1 MRRWIW
7 GGALLVLS
15 LGLAVFAAL
24 LWMGWR
30 QAPES
35 LPAAAG
41 PSVRA
46 LSVDQV
52 SRGAYLARAGNCAA
66 CHTAQGGMPYAGGR
80 AIETPFGRVYSSNLT
95 SDPATGLGHWTEE
108 DFWQA
113 LHHGRSRDGR
123 LLNPAFPYV
132 EYSRVTPEDAKA
144 LWAFLRT
151 LPPVARENTAHELAW
166 PYRTQWALAFWRGLY
181 FRPSVWRD
189 VPDQSPSWNRGGYL
203 VQGLGHCASCHT
215 PRNVLGGYRL
225 GAEFGGYHLPAQG
238 WYAPSLKEIG
248 QAGVEAA
255 GREEWVRV
263 LKTGVGA
270 AAVVTGP
277 MAEVVSQ
284 STQYLSLDD
293 LRAMAS
299 YLTAFADA
307 PGRAAVSEG
316 VRSVAASA
324 GSAGAGA
331 QLYERHCS
339 SCHGERGQG
348 VTGAYP
354 PLAGNRAV
362 LMAQTNNLVRVVLQ
376 GGYPPSTADNPRP
389 HGMPPFRLVLRD
401 DEVAAVLSY
410 VRNAWGN
417 SAPPIVPLDVLR
429 DGGASH

>member
-1 MRRWIW
+1 MRRWLW
-7 GGALLVLS
+7 GGVLA
-15 LGLAVFAAL
+15 LGLGATVLAVL

-30 QAPES
+30 QAPEP
-35 LPAAAG
+35 LPAAASASG
-41 PSVRA
+41 PA

-52 SRGAYLARAGNCAA
+52 SRGAYLARVGNCAA
-66 CHTAQGGMPYAGGR
+66 CHTAQGGRPYAGGQ
-80 AIETPFGRVYSSNLT
+80 AIDTPFGRVYSSNLT
-95 SDPATGLGHWTEE
+95 SDPATGLGRWTED

-132 EYSRVTPEDAKA
+132 EYSRVTPEDARD

-151 LPPVARENTAHELAW
+151 LPPVVRENTAHELAW

-181 FRPSVWRD
+181 FRPAVWQG
-189 VPDQSPSWNRGGYL
+189 VPDQSSQWNRGGYL
-203 VQGLGHCASCHT
+203 VQGLGHCAACHT
-215 PRNVLGGYRL
+215 PRNALGGYRS

-238 WYAPSLKEIG
+238 WYAPSLKDLG
-248 QAGVEAA
+248 QAGVGAA
-255 GREEWVRV
+255 DREEWVRV
-263 LKTGVGA
+263 LKSGVGA

-284 STQYLSLDD
+284 STQYLSLED

-299 YLTAFADA
+299 YLASSSDA
-307 PGRAAVSEG
+307 LGRAAAAEG
-316 VRSVAASA
+316 ARGAAALA
-324 GSAGAGA
+324 GPSGVEA

-339 SCHGERGQG
+339 SCHGEQGRG
-348 VTGAYP
+348 VLGAYP

-362 LMAQTNNLVRVVLQ
+362 LMAQTGNLVRMVLE
-376 GGYPPSTADNPRP
+376 GGYSPSTADNPRP

-429 DGGASH
+429 DGAAAH

>member
-1 MRRWIW
+1 MRRWVW
-7 GGALLVLS
+7 GGSLVLCVGAA
-15 LGLAVFAAL
+15 LFAAL

-30 QAPES
+30 HVPES
-35 LPAAAG
+35 LPAAGA
-41 PSVRA
+41 SVRA

-52 SRGAYLARAGNCAA
+52 TRGAYLARAGNCAA
-66 CHTAQGGMPYAGGR
+66 CHTAQGGKPYAGGR

-95 SDPATGLGHWTEE
+95 SDMTTGLGRWTEE

-144 LWAFLRT
+144 LWVFLKSV
-151 LPPVARENTAHELAW
+151 PPVARENTAHELAW

-181 FRPSVWRD
+181 FRPEVWQD
-189 VPDQSPSWNRGGYL
+189 LPDRSPAWNRGAYL
-203 VQGLGHCASCHT
+203 VQGLGHCAACHT
-215 PRNVLGGYRL
+215 PRDRLGGYRP
-225 GAEFGGYHLPAQG
+225 GAEFEGYQLPAQG
-238 WYAPSLKEIG
+238 WYAPSLKDLA
-248 QAGVEAA
+248 QAGVDAA

-263 LKTGVGA
+263 LKSGIGV
-270 AAVVTGP
+270 AAVVAGP
-277 MAEVVSQ
+277 MAEVVSR
-284 STQYLSLDD
+284 STQYLSLED
-293 LRAMAS
+293 LHAMAS
-299 YLTAFADA
+299 YLMAPSDA
-307 PGRAAVSEG
+307 SGRASVLEVG
-316 VRSVAASA
+316 RVPVAAIEHA
-324 GSAGAGA
+324 GMGA

-348 VTGAYP
+348 VAGAYP

-362 LMAQTNNLVRVVLQ
+362 LMVQTSNLVRTVLE
-376 GGYPPSTADNPRP
+376 GGYSPSTADNPRP

-429 DGGASH
+429 DAGAVR

>member
-1 MRRWIW
+1 MRRWFW
-7 GGALLVLS
+7 GGGIV
-15 LGLAVFAAL
+15 LGLGAAAFAAL

-35 LPAAAG
+35 LPAAAEASAQAS
-41 PSVRA
+41 P
-46 LSVDQV
+46 VDQA

-66 CHTAQGGMPYAGGR
+66 CHTAQGGRPYAGGR

-95 SDPATGLGHWTEE
+95 SDPTTGLGRWTEE
-108 DFWQA
+108 DFWKA

-132 EYSRVTPEDAKA
+132 EYSRVTPEDARA

-151 LPPVARENTAHELAW
+151 VPPVARENTAHELPW

-181 FRPSVWRD
+181 FRPMVWQE
-189 VPDQSPSWNRGGYL
+189 VPGQSPSWNRGAYL
-203 VQGLGHCASCHT
+203 VQGLGHCAACHT
-215 PRNVLGGYRL
+215 PRDALGGYRS
-225 GAEFGGYHLPAQG
+225 GAELEGYHLPAQG
-238 WYAPSLKEIG
+238 WYAPSLKDPG
-248 QAGVEAA
+248 QAGVEAS
-255 GREEWVRV
+255 GRDEWVRV
-263 LKTGVGA
+263 LKSGAGA
-270 AAVVTGP
+270 AAVATGP

-284 STQYLSLDD
+284 STQYLSLED

-299 YLTAFADA
+299 YLASPADA
-307 PGRAAVSEG
+307 SGRAAVPVG
-316 VRSVAASA
+316 VLGAAASA
-324 GSAGAGA
+324 GVWGGGA

-348 VTGAYP
+348 VLGVYP

-362 LMAQTNNLVRVVLQ
+362 LMAQTGNLVRMVLE
-376 GGYPPSTADNPRP
+376 GGYSPSTADNPRP

-417 SAPPIVPLDVLR
+417 SASPIVPLDVLR
-429 DGGASH
+429 DGASVH